1 MPGKHYNGSPKKG
14 FDFKSEKPKN
24 KKNYNSKSAEQ
35 ISEEVTMSAFDKYKT
50 KKEPINKGIGN
61 YKGSGNFAM
70 KNKVL
75 AKSARYGG
83 PMQKNFLGKV
93 GKAMMG
99 PAGMLLAKK
108 PGSTQEKDENK
119 KSTDTVV
126 NPDTKVVTDV
136 ATQRLIKAGAPKEV
150 IEKAKAEF
158 IAREKAK
165 KEKKKSPQN
174 KKSPLEAGQTA
185 GQIVRRERLMT

>member
-1 MPGKHYNGSPKKG
+1 MPGKHGMTKYKKG
-14 FDFKSEKPKN
+14 MPKLSEKQAKHIDTN
-24 KKNYNSKSAEQ
+24 KDGE
-35 ISEEVTMSAFDKYKT
+35 ISGADF
-50 KKEPINKGIGN
+50 PINRGIGN

-108 PGSTQEKDENK
+108 PLEVQAKSQIVDSKVSGKEQVANLTKHKPENSETNKGYQRAMNLAKQREQSEKED
-119 KSTDTVV
+119 
-126 NPDTKVVTDV
+126 
-136 ATQRLIKAGAPKEV
+136 
-150 IEKAKAEF
+150 
-158 IAREKAK
+158 
-165 KEKKKSPQN
+165 KKK
-174 KKSPLEAGQTA
+174 A
-185 GQIVRRERLMT
+185 